1 MFASLHLIW
10 FRGEPMAKGWVK
22 RWGARGK
29 GHRPSHI
36 PALEVQPTDVS
47 NADWVLP
54 PSKSHLIRMM
64 HLCALSP
71 NKHRLTGFSQLGEDA
86 ESMKRCLTQL
96 GVNIS
101 DLEHGIEI
109 VGTGINGFNR
119 SPSVL
124 HAGNSGTALR
134 LLLGLTS
141 RLQFVSM
148 IDGDSSLRN
157 RNHSPLLDALTPLGV
172 ECSYGVEQERLPI
185 LVHGPWQSR
194 DATVDVSNSS
204 QPFSS
209 LLLASCDLESDCVI
223 HTKGVPVSRRH
234 SGLTIELMEKCGAS
248 VETTEEKT
256 IIPPWTS
263 NPPAEWVVPSDGSM
277 MAFPIL
283 ACLLTKQP
291 IRIENPVD
299 ANDALGHEILLTHLS
314 SFGISYED
322 STLRCDESCNEVE
335 IDLRDANDLLP
346 PLAAILALSG
356 GGRLRGAA
364 HAKHQ
369 ESNRILSTKTLLEA
383 FGLTATIEDDGLS
396 IEGGQTLSMPDSLVD
411 TFGDHRIQMTAVLLA
426 TKTGATVE
434 GPRLHR
440 IADPEFL
447 NRLSSM
453 PAEVLVKGIQR

>member
-1 MFASLHLIW
+1 
-10 FRGEPMAKGWVK
+10 MAKGWVK

-36 PALEVQPTDVS
+36 PALEVHPTSISDE
-47 NADWVLP
+47 AWVLP

-71 NKHRLTGFSQLGEDA
+71 NKHILTGCPKLGEDA
-86 ESMKRCLTQL
+86 ESMKRCLSQL
-96 GVNIS
+96 GTKFSNIENG
-101 DLEHGIEI
+101 LEIT
-109 VGTGINGFNR
+109 GTGFSGFNR

-134 LLLGLTS
+134 LLIGLTS
-141 RLQFVSM
+141 RLNFVSM

-157 RNHSPLLDALTPLGV
+157 RNHSTLLNALAPLGV
-172 ECSYGVEQERLPI
+172 DFSYGVEQERLPV
-185 LVHGPWQSR
+185 LVHGPWQNTE
-194 DATVDVSNSS
+194 ANVDVSKSS
-204 QPFSS
+204 QPYSS
-209 LLLASCDLESDCVI
+209 LLLASCGLDSNCVI
-223 HTKGVPVSRRH
+223 HTNGTPVSRRH

-248 VETTEEKT
+248 VEITDKKT
-256 IIPPWTS
+256 IISPWTS
-263 NPPAEWVVPSDGSM
+263 NPPSEWVVPSDGSM

-291 IRIENPVD
+291 IQIENPIQ
-299 ANDALGHEILLTHLS
+299 ANDALGHEILFQHLS
-314 SFGISYED
+314 NLGINYQD
-322 STLRCDESCNEVE
+322 STLVHDGKSSDVD

-364 HAKHQ
+364 HAKHK
-369 ESNRILSTKTLLEA
+369 ESNRILSTKALLES
-383 FGLTATIEDDGLS
+383 FGLTAIVEQDGLS
-396 IEGGQTLSMPDSLVD
+396 IEGGQVLSAPNSLVE

-426 TKTGATVE
+426 TQTGATVE

-440 IADPEFL
+440 IADPDFL
-447 NRLSSM
+447 TRLSAM

>member
-1 MFASLHLIW
+1 
-10 FRGEPMAKGWVK
+10 MAKGWVN

-36 PALEVQPTDVS
+36 PALQVHPTDIS
-47 NADWVLP
+47 NDDWVLP

-71 NKHRLTGFSQLGEDA
+71 NKHQLTGFSKLGEDA

-96 GVNIS
+96 GVGFS
-101 DLEHGIEI
+101 DLGHGIEI
-109 VGTGINGFNR
+109 TGTGINGFHR

-141 RLQFVSM
+141 RLPFVSM
-148 IDGDSSLRN
+148 SDGDSSLRN
-157 RNHSPLLDALTPLGV
+157 RNHSTLLDALSLLGV
-172 ECSYGVEQERLPI
+172 NLSYGVEQERLPI
-185 LVHGPWQSR
+185 LVHGPWQGEE
-194 DATVDVSNSS
+194 AIVDVSKSS
-204 QPFSS
+204 QPYSS
-209 LLLASCDLESDCVI
+209 LLLASCGLESDCVI
-223 HTKGVPVSRRH
+223 HKKGVSVSRRH
-234 SGLTIELMEKCGAS
+234 SGLTIELMEKCGAAI
-248 VETTEEKT
+248 EITEEKT
-256 IIPPWTS
+256 IISPWTS
-263 NPPAEWVVPSDGSM
+263 NPPSKWNVPSDGSM
-277 MAFPIL
+277 MSFPIL

-299 ANDALGHEILLTHLS
+299 ANDALGHEILLDHLS
-314 SFGISYED
+314 SFGISYHD
-322 STLRCDESCNEVE
+322 STLRCDGTSDEVDM
-335 IDLRDANDLLP
+335 DLRDANDLLP

-364 HAKHQ
+364 HAKHK
-369 ESNRILSTKTLLEA
+369 ESNRIRSTKKLLEA

-411 TFGDHRIQMTAVLLA
+411 TYGDHRIQMTAVLLA
-426 TKTGATVE
+426 TQTGATVE
-434 GPRLHR
+434 GPSLHR

-447 NRLSSM
+447 TRLSAM
-453 PAEVLVKGIQR
+453 PTEVLVKGIQR

>member
-1 MFASLHLIW
+1 
-10 FRGEPMAKGWVK
+10 MAKGWVK

-36 PALEVQPTDVS
+36 PALQVHPTDIS
-47 NADWVLP
+47 NDDWVLP

-71 NKHRLTGFSQLGEDA
+71 NKHQLTGFSKLGEDA

-96 GVNIS
+96 GVGFS
-101 DLEHGIEI
+101 DLGHGIEI
-109 VGTGINGFNR
+109 TGTGINGFHR

-141 RLQFVSM
+141 RLPFVSM
-148 IDGDSSLRN
+148 SDGDSSLRN
-157 RNHSPLLDALTPLGV
+157 RNHSKLLDALSLLGV
-172 ECSYGVEQERLPI
+172 NLSYGVEQQRLPI
-185 LVHGPWQSR
+185 LVHGPWQGEE
-194 DATVDVSNSS
+194 AIVDVSKSS
-204 QPFSS
+204 QPYSS
-209 LLLASCDLESDCVI
+209 LLLASCGLESDCVI
-223 HTKGVPVSRRH
+223 HKKGVSVSRRH
-234 SGLTIELMEKCGAS
+234 SGLTIELMEKCGAAI
-248 VETTEEKT
+248 EITEEKT
-256 IIPPWTS
+256 IISPWTS
-263 NPPAEWVVPSDGSM
+263 NPPSKWNVPSDGSM
-277 MAFPIL
+277 MSFPIL

-299 ANDALGHEILLTHLS
+299 ANDALGHEILLDHLS
-314 SFGISYED
+314 SFGISYHD
-322 STLRCDESCNEVE
+322 TTLRCDGTYDEVD

-364 HAKHQ
+364 HAKHK
-369 ESNRILSTKTLLEA
+369 ESNRIRSTKKLLEA

-411 TFGDHRIQMTAVLLA
+411 TYGDHRIQMTAVLLA
-426 TKTGATVE
+426 TQTGATVE
-434 GPRLHR
+434 GPSLHR

-447 NRLSSM
+447 TRLSAM
-453 PAEVLVKGIQR
+453 PTEVLVKGIQR